1 MLNYL
6 TLHRNGML
14 PGGTYGNHGRST
26 LKLGHD
32 RKKNL
37 VEQTAIILNS
47 DGILIKSILNFEQN
61 LWKMVVGSKVSL
73 GRFNIK
79 MDQIGI

>member
-1 MLNYL
+1 MATTVDQRLSWD
-6 TLHRNGML
+6 T
-14 PGGTYGNHGRST
+14 TA
-26 LKLGHD
+26 
-32 RKKNL
+32 KNL

-47 DGILIKSILNFEQN
+47 DGILIKSILKVKQN

-79 MDQIGI
+79 MDQIVL